1 MTRAVALVF
10 GFFVVGACGG
20 DPPAEPAGVSTH
32 VSDWRD
38 QVIYQLLVDRFDDAD
53 PENDTIDGIGVE
65 PGDLARFQ
73 GGDWRGVTRRLDY
86 IRRMGFTA
94 VWISP
99 VVDNVQRTE
108 MEDGYHGYWARDF
121 TAHNRRYGSLE
132 DLQTLVREAHAREM
146 LVIIDVVVN
155 HAGRV
160 FAYDL
165 DADGEVG
172 AGEIE
177 PPYSPDGPWDAPL
190 IWLEAPPRVFDA
202 SGEPVELGVEAY
214 HRRGFGDLSDDTQKE
229 LGDFPTGLRDLA
241 TTRAEV
247 IAQLVDTWAHWV
259 ALTDVDGFRLD
270 AVPHVEEE
278 FWPAFSRA
286 LRERLDAMGK
296 RRFLLL
302 GEVFDAR
309 PEVMARYVAPDALDS
324 VFDFAFKFRVIDAFV
339 LEARPPVD
347 VAVPALAMQRAAY
360 HDAPQPFGVEL
371 APYDA
376 RVAFADNHDTWRLRA
391 ELDDPLAAELA
402 MTAVY
407 TVDAIPCV
415 YYGTEQE
422 LAGDVHHEHREPLWP
437 TGFGEDT
444 RMWAHLVRL
453 AALRREH
460 EALRYGTLTVRY
472 ASEFGGRDTEPDAA
486 LLAWERAFERDRV
499 LVVLNA
505 HALQASEA
513 RVPTGFTAGTVL
525 RDVLWD
531 SVEPSTVSADGSVL
545 LRVPPRAAAILVAE

>member
-1 MTRAVALVF
+1 VTQALLAP
-10 GFFVVGACGG
+10 FVVVVVACGTEA
-20 DPPAEPAGVSTH
+20 PAEPAAVSTH
-32 VSDWRD
+32 VGDWRD
-38 QVIYQLLVDRFDDAD
+38 EVIYQLLVDRFDDAD
-53 PENDTIDGIGVE
+53 DTNDTIDGVSVE

-121 TAHNRRYGSLE
+121 TEVNPRYGSLE
-132 DLQTLVREAHAREM
+132 DLRELVREAHARGM
-146 LVIIDVVVN
+146 LVIVDVVVN

-165 DADGEVG
+165 DANGAVS

-177 PPYSPDGPWDAPL
+177 PPYSADGPWDAPL
-190 IWLEAPPRVFDA
+190 IWLETPPRVFDA
-202 SGEPVELGVEAY
+202 AGEAVELGADAY
-214 HRRGFGDLSDDTQKE
+214 HRRGFGDLSDETQKE

-241 TTRAEV
+241 TTRDDV
-247 IAQLVDTWAHWV
+247 IARLVDTWARWV
-259 ALTDVDGFRLD
+259 ELTDVDGFRLD
-270 AVPHVEEE
+270 AVPHVEEA
-278 FWPAFSRA
+278 FWPRFSRA

-324 VFDFAFKFRVIDAFV
+324 VFDFAFKHGVIDAFV
-339 LEARPPVD
+339 LEARPPAE
-347 VAVPALAMQRAAY
+347 VAVRPLAMQRAAY
-360 HDAPQPFGVEL
+360 NDAPQPLGVEL

-402 MTAVY
+402 ITAVY

-422 LAGDVHHEHREPLWP
+422 LDGDVHHEHREPLWP
-437 TGFGEDT
+437 TGFREDT

-453 AALRREH
+453 AHLRREH

-472 ASEFGGRDTEPDAA
+472 ASDYGGRDAEPDAA
-486 LLAWERAFERDRV
+486 LLAWERAFEGDRV
-499 LVVLNA
+499 LVILNA
-505 HALQASEA
+505 HAFQPSEA
-513 RVPTGFTAGTVL
+513 RVPTGFAAGTVL

-531 SVEPSTVSADGSVL
+531 SVEPTTVSADGSAVV
-545 LRVPPRAAAILVAE
+545 RVPPRAAAILVAD

>member
-1 MTRAVALVF
+1 MTRALGALLSLA
-10 GFFVVGACGG
+10 VVGCGPDEPG
-20 DPPAEPAGVSTH
+20 DPAAVSTH
-32 VSDWRD
+32 ASDWRD
-38 QVIYQLLVDRFDDAD
+38 EVIYQLLVDRFDDAD
-53 PENDTIDGIGVE
+53 PSNDTVDGVSVE

-73 GGDWRGVTRRLDY
+73 GGDFRGVTRRLDY

-94 VWISP
+94 IWISP

-121 TAHNRRYGSLE
+121 TTVNPRYGSLE
-132 DLQTLVREAHAREM
+132 DLSELVREAHARDM
-146 LVIIDVVVN
+146 LVIVDVVVN

-165 DADGEVG
+165 DANGAVG
-172 AGEIE
+172 PGEIE
-177 PPYSPDGPWDAPL
+177 PPYSADGPWDAPL
-190 IWLEAPPRVFDA
+190 IWLEGPPRVFDA
-202 SGEPVELGVEAY
+202 AGERVELSAEAY
-214 HRRGFGDLSDDTQKE
+214 HRRGFGDLSDETQKE

-241 TTRAEV
+241 TTRDDV
-247 IAQLVDTWAHWV
+247 IARLVDTWARWV
-259 ALTDVDGFRLD
+259 ELTDVDGFRLD

-278 FWPAFSRA
+278 FWPRFSRA

-309 PEVMARYVAPDALDS
+309 PEVMARYVSRDALDS
-324 VFDFAFKFRVIDAFV
+324 VFDFAFKLGVIDAFV
-339 LEARPPVD
+339 LEARPPSE

-360 HDAPQPFGVEL
+360 NDAPQPLGVEL

-402 MTAVY
+402 ITAVY
-407 TVDAIPCV
+407 AVDAIPCV

-422 LAGDVHHEHREPLWP
+422 LDGDVHHEHREPLWP
-437 TGFGEDT
+437 TGFREDT

-472 ASEFGGRDTEPDAA
+472 ASDHGGRDAEPDAA
-486 LLAWERAFERDRV
+486 LLAWERAFEGERV

-513 RVPTGFTAGTVL
+513 RVPTGFAAGTVL

-531 SVEPSTVSADGSVL
+531 SVEPAAVSADGSVV